1 MRRLI
6 AIFLLLIV
14 PLQLG
19 YAAAAAYCQH
29 KTGSAAGH
37 FGHHAH
43 EHRAQ
48 VGADQDNGKGKLSL
62 QLDQDCGLCHLQM
75 PQLLPQHT
83 TVTPTSVETS
93 LYRAPV
99 IAYSSADR
107 RRLERPNWTSSL

>member
-1 MRRLI
+1 
-6 AIFLLLIV
+6 
-14 PLQLG
+14 
-19 YAAAAAYCQH
+19 
-29 KTGSAAGH
+29 
-37 FGHHAH
+37 
-43 EHRAQ
+43 
-48 VGADQDNGKGKLSL
+48 
-62 QLDQDCGLCHLQM
+62 M